1 MKYFTYLLFTFLFAS
16 CGSSTKSDDSKRSQD
31 SSSSKPAHSNNPSDN
46 ELAYLI
52 GQQWVGEFGEHSI
65 VLKIQQVEAAGNGVY
80 SATGFNKV
88 ANNNRPIAGTLKL
101 EGEKVKFDLK
111 GPGDHKFDGS
121 FSGTIYP
128 SDDLAMRGS
137 WKAYKSERT
146 VGFSLEN
153 NNSSNVP
160 EKKKEEIV
168 EEARKSSEFYPS
180 AQCVVVSKRT
190 YFHSTPEEYNRGK
203 AYLIEGDRVYVEK
216 VQRNFVYVQ
225 FYNEYSGKSTNG
237 WLDSKDLEIIR

>member
-1 MKYFTYLLFTFLFAS
+1 MKYFTFLSLLALITA
-16 CGSSTKSDDSKRSQD
+16 CNSTTKTDDAKPSKD
-31 SSSSKPAHSNNPSDN
+31 SSQAATSISTPAEN

-52 GQQWVGEFGEHSI
+52 GQQWVGGFGEHSI

-111 GPGDHKFDGS
+111 EPGDHKFDGS

-137 WKAYKSERT
+137 WKAYKGDRT

-190 YFHSTPEEYNRGK
+190 YFYSTPEEYNRGK

-237 WLDSKDLEIIR
+237 WLDTKDLEIIR